1 MKTFKPS
8 LTNLETITDRMNQ
21 DRRQGLED
29 EKEGSVIHS
38 WEMIKAVK
46 RISGEHALGYH
57 KLGEHALGYRKTTD
71 STNVVTE
78 GEIERQRHRKYFQS
92 NQKGALS
99 NF

>member
-46 RISGEHALGYH
+46 CIS
-57 KLGEHALGYRKTTD
+57 GEHALGYRKTTD